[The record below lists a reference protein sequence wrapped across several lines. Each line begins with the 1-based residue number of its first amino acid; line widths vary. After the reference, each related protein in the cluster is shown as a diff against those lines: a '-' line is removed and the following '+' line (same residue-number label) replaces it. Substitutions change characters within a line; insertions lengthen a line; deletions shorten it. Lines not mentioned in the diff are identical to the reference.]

1 MSEISEWNTA
11 VEYKKF
17 LSKARENVE
26 LMKARYD
33 DLAVSEG
40 EEELLNSIQNEIKIL
55 VIGTDRCNDTAGI
68 LPVLARIASLSSKIQ
83 LRILDSD
90 ANAKFHQN
98 YRVNGKRKT
107 PVVLVLNSNLQEVM
121 RWIERPNAAYR
132 IVNEKT
138 TSSMEERRK
147 QLKTLYSD
155 SEIQC
160 QTLGELIDVLIRADL
175 VLGRT

>member
-1 MSEISEWNTA
+1 MSEINEWDAA

-17 LSKARENVE
+17 LSTARENVE
-26 LMKARYD
+26 LMKARFN
-33 DLAVSEG
+33 DLSLSEG
-40 EEELLNSIQNEIKIL
+40 EEEILQSIQNEIKIL
-55 VIGTDRCNDTAGI
+55 VLGTDRCNDTAGI
-68 LPVLARIASLSSKIQ
+68 LPVLARMASLSPTIQ

-107 PVVLVLNSNLQEVM
+107 PVVLFLNSSRQEII
-121 RWIERPNAAYR
+121 RWAERPNAAYK
-132 IVNEKT
+132 IVNEKIIN
-138 TSSMEERRK
+138 SMEARRD

-155 SEIQC
+155 SEIQR
-160 QTLGELIDVLIRADL
+160 QTLGELLDVLLRADL

>member
-1 MSEISEWNTA
+1 MSEISEWDKA
-11 VEYKKF
+11 VGYEEF
-17 LSKARENVE
+17 LSSARENVE

-33 DLAVSEG
+33 DLSISEG
-40 EEELLNSIQNEIKIL
+40 EEEILNSIQNEIKVL

-68 LPVLARIASLSSKIQ
+68 LPVLARMTSLSPKVK

-107 PVVLVLNSNLQEVM
+107 PVVLFLNPNLQEII
-121 RWIERPNAAYR
+121 RWIERPNAAYK

-138 TSSMEERRK
+138 TSSMKARRD
-147 QLKTLYSD
+147 QLKALYSD
-155 SEIQC
+155 SEIQR
-160 QTLGELIDVLIRADL
+160 QSLGELTDVLLRADL

>member
-1 MSEISEWNTA
+1 MSEISEWETA

-17 LSKARENVE
+17 LSTARENVE

-33 DLAVSEG
+33 DLSLSEG
-40 EEELLNSIQNEIKIL
+40 EEEILHSIQNEIKVL

-68 LPVLARIASLSSKIQ
+68 LPILARMASLSSMVEI
-83 LRILDSD
+83 RILDSD

-107 PVVLVLNSNLQEVM
+107 PVVLFLNSNLQEVI
-121 RWIERPNAAYR
+121 RWIERPNAAYK
-132 IVNEKT
+132 IVNEKI
-138 TSSMEERRK
+138 TSSMEVRRD

-155 SEIQC
+155 SEIQR
-160 QTLGELIDVLIRADL
+160 QTLGELIDVLLRADL